1 MPTLR
6 AFLKGQECIY
16 DEFRRLAAE
25 EVVTKGVKTDPRLT
39 ERFGGF
45 SVNISPSAEVARR
58 AADFSKKISAAVSAI
73 IYPAEE
79 IHTTLCGYG
88 AGPGFL
94 ADIKKPEFR
103 DVLRG
108 LISGVEEILP
118 AVRRFSCAI
127 NNYDGYLYTPAV
139 VIAAGRP
146 NEAFIELMASVE
158 ESCYKKGLI
167 LRPAWGAHITLSR
180 FLNVEIPPE
189 GLGGFLK
196 IVSETPPLGRS
207 VATRLNVGYTSW
219 KSCDIDV
226 SQENCGRFVSCASF
240 LL

>member
-1 MPTLR
+1 MNFGGWPPESV
-6 AFLKGQECIY
+6 G
-16 DEFRRLAAE
+16 
-25 EVVTKGVKTDPRLT
+25 TKGIKTDPRLT

-45 SVNISPSAEVARR
+45 SVNVSPSPDVAHR
-58 AADFSKKISAAVSAI
+58 AADFSRRISAAVSAI

-88 AGPGFL
+88 ARPGFL
-94 ADIKKPEFR
+94 ADSEKPEFR

-118 AVRRFSCAI
+118 VAGSFSCAI
-127 NNYDGYLYTPAV
+127 NYDEWLYTPAV

-146 NEAFIELMASVE
+146 NEAFVGLMAAIE
-158 ESCYKKGLI
+158 ESCGKEGFA

-180 FLNVEIPPE
+180 FMNVEIPPE

-219 KSCDIDV
+219 KSYDIDV

-240 LL
+240 SL